1 MRLRKK
7 PWIDDALP
15 EVRDQYIYL
24 DRLDRFKG
32 HWRDQFQ
39 GRELC
44 LEIGSGKGAF
54 ITGMAVLHPEKAFI
68 GVETQIGVAYYPAR
82 KAKDEGLTNLR
93 MLCGDAACLEDWFEP
108 GEVRTLY
115 LNFSDP

>member
-54 ITGMAVLHPEKAFI
+54 ITGMAALHPERPLSAWKRRSA
-68 GVETQIGVAYYPAR
+68 
-82 KAKDEGLTNLR
+82 
-93 MLCGDAACLEDWFEP
+93 
-108 GEVRTLY
+108 
-115 LNFSDP
+115 